1 MQTRSK
7 VHFKDKQQAL
17 QFKPKINKTNWH
29 SIEEQPWLKTIY
41 EEPPIISCRQGIT
54 LKSYIIAKLY
64 EKSKK
69 RHVGGMTKGLST
81 PLKHLFFNRRHLLK
95 IIVSFVKFNQNI
107 IEGLRA
113 KKGVYRILADFHFL

>member
-54 LKSYIIAKLY
+54 LKSIHY
-64 EKSKK
+64 SK
-69 RHVGGMTKGLST
+69 T
-81 PLKHLFFNRRHLLK
+81 
-95 IIVSFVKFNQNI
+95 
-107 IEGLRA
+107 LR
-113 KKGVYRILADFHFL
+113 KV